1 MKIVESAKSFF
12 VKCTRVWHALKK
24 PTKPEYEQVAKVAA
38 IGIVILGLFGFLVSI
53 LMKALF

>member
-24 PTKPEYEQVAKVAA
+24 PKSQNMNRVAKVAA